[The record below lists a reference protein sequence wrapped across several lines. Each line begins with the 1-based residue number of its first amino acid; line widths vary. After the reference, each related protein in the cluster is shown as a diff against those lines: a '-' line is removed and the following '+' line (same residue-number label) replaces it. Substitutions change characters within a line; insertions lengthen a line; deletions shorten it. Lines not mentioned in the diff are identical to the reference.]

1 MSKETKR
8 VECDP
13 SGEETLITFYQDF
26 GWELDKTNEV
36 YSETQVID
44 SIKTTGVDDGGL
56 ISSKNKVKSHTETTN
71 YVTLLFTRDTLQP
84 RYAELAALEKEYDD
98 LLQQEQDDSKAFEND
113 NNAKAQ
119 ASQKSV
125 IITAKTI
132 RIIGLIMQLGGL
144 VALFATASSDSNKV
158 PLIVIHVLG
167 IVLVITAIVIFFVS
181 DHKKDLLYD
190 SMKNDPAQEKK
201 FDDLLRQAEQK
212 HKEAAAIVDEAR
224 IEAKPAPA
232 AKTTIS
238 ENEGSVKAK
247 EATSS
252 VADEIKKLNDLKTEG
267 ILTEKEFQEQKAK
280 LLAK

>member
-1 MSKETKR
+1 MSSPT
-8 VECDP
+8 C
-13 SGEETLITFYQDF
+13 
-26 GWELDKTNEV
+26 
-36 YSETQVID
+36 
-44 SIKTTGVDDGGL
+44 IKPNV
-56 ISSKNKVKSHTETTN
+56 
-71 YVTLLFTRDTLQP
+71 
-84 RYAELAALEKEYDD
+84 
-98 LLQQEQDDSKAFEND
+98 
-113 NNAKAQ
+113 
-119 ASQKSV
+119 
-125 IITAKTI
+125 
-132 RIIGLIMQLGGL
+132 
-144 VALFATASSDSNKV
+144 
-158 PLIVIHVLG
+158 
-167 IVLVITAIVIFFVS
+167 VS